1 MVVLKG
7 DQEKINY
14 LIWKYQQE
22 NKTYKVFREP
32 DLDNQITA
40 IVFEPTENK
49 KLFKKYKLL

>member
-14 LIWKYQQE
+14 LIWKHQQE

-49 KLFKKYKLL
+49 KLFKKYRLL